1 MPHGFL
7 SFDLPSGGMKESEE
21 AVKDA
26 EDLLRNLLKI

>member
-7 SFDLPSGGMKESEE
+7 SFDLPSGGMKESEV

-26 EDLLRNLLKI
+26 EEILRKLLKI